1 MAKKEVSKI
10 EIICREGE
18 ADINITGD
26 QEVLV
31 ATLAAI
37 MADTSKDN
45 VLRGMFTTA
54 VQLILMMEFEE
65 EKKTKKPNPKMANGK
80 ASDKPFTKTRKKNGK
95 AA

>member
-65 EKKTKKPNPKMANGK
+65 KKKTKKSNPKMANGK